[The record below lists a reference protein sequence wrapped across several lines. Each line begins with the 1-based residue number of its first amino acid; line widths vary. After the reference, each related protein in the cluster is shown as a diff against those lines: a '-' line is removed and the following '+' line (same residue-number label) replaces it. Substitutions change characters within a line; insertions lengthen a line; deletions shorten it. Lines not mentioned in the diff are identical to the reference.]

1 METKKPIKLYYRIR
15 EIAELGYPKVR
26 TEELAR
32 KINRKA
38 NPEAKRGTY
47 YLLTLEEVKRHFGF

>member
-1 METKKPIKLYYRIR
+1 MKQQPTKLYYKVR

-26 TEELAR
+26 TEQLAR

-38 NPEAKRGTY
+38 NPEAERGTY
-47 YLLTLEEVKRHFGF
+47 YLLTLEEVKKHFGY